1 MKINPDYFFAKGT
14 RIVLE
19 GNNPLLITDPGKVW
33 MVEQGKAVAFSV
45 RITEGINLGKRSFLS
60 EVAERGVIFGVK
72 PAGEEQTALL
82 LTGLP
87 GTRLLQIDLASFNQL
102 TKRSADKAM
111 PARLLGDWVNALV
124 QDTAAGEML
133 EIKILPATEEV
144 IWVKHSTFGDGLITL
159 DQFHSLAMQT
169 IIDRRQK
176 QKQAEKQRFKEKE
189 ENNRL
194 FFDNALKGILSVAD
208 PGQAGDVLEDDVK
221 DDSLLAACRL
231 VGRAM
236 KIEIISPSRTGERM
250 AAKDLLGNIANASHI
265 RTRQVALK
273 GEWYKQDNGPL
284 LAYLEED
291 NRPVAL
297 LPLSPSQYRL
307 HDPAGKTIMT
317 VDEQIAARVKPFAVA
332 FYRPFPNK
340 ALSLRDILTFG
351 LENCWKRDLATVL
364 LMGLLGGLL
373 GMVIPIA
380 TGIVFDTIIPGGDK
394 AQLLQIAFVL
404 VAGALAGFLFQLTRS
419 LAMLR
424 LEGRM
429 DGAVQ
434 AAVWDRLLSL
444 PVPFF
449 KEYTSGELAMRAMGI
464 SQIRKLLSGVVITT
478 IISSLF
484 SVFNFGLLFYYNFRL
499 AGVATVL
506 IVMAVV
512 VDAIFQF
519 SQIRCRRQG
528 VDISNKIAG
537 LVLQLIGSVAKLRV
551 AGAEKR
557 AFYLWS
563 RQFTGLRNIIFK
575 SRILVNRLAVF
586 DSVFPIITSIVI
598 FYFLVGVEHNTM
610 GAGNF
615 VAFNSALTSFIT
627 ATVALFQ
634 SFSSINEIIP
644 LYEKVKP
651 ILQALPEYDDSKSDP
666 GELTGAIEVSHVSF
680 RYKQEAPL
688 VIDNVSLQIQA
699 GEYIGIVGTSGSGKS
714 TLFRIL
720 LGFEKP
726 ESGQVFYNGQ
736 ALDNLDIRSVRRQ
749 LGVVL
754 QNGQLMSGDIFTN
767 IVGANIYL
775 TMDDVWE
782 AVRMAGLEQD
792 IKAMPMGMHTVVSEG
807 VATLSGGQ
815 RQRLLIARAIVNRP
829 KIIYFD
835 EATSAL
841 DNRSQSIVSESLD
854 RLRAT
859 RVVIAHRLSTVI
871 KCDRIIVLDKGK
883 VIENGSYEHL
893 MERGGA
899 FAELAKRQ
907 LA

>member
-1 MKINPDYFFAKGT
+1 MNRERWLFFS
-14 RIVLE
+14 V
-19 GNNPLLITDPGKVW
+19 LITDDIK
-33 MVEQGKAVAFSV
+33 
-45 RITEGINLGKRSFLS
+45 LGQRSFLF
-60 EVAERGVIFGVK
+60 EVKAGGIIFGVR
-72 PAGEEQTALL
+72 PEGEEQTALL
-82 LTGLP
+82 LSGLS
-87 GTRLLQIDLASFNQL
+87 GTSLLQIDLARFQQV
-102 TKRSADKAM
+102 TKQDVDKAM
-111 PARLLGDWVNALV
+111 SARLLSDWVNALV
-124 QDTAAGEML
+124 KDTITAEMP
-133 EIKILPATEEV
+133 EIQMLHSTEEV
-144 IWVKHSTFGDGLITL
+144 IWVKHSDFGDGFITL
-159 DQFHSLAMQT
+159 GQFHSLALQA
-169 IIDRRQK
+169 IIDGRLS
-176 QKQAEKQRFKEKE
+176 QKQAEKHRLREKEK
-189 ENNRL
+189 NNML
-194 FFDNALKGILSVAD
+194 FFENALKGILSVTD
-208 PGQAGDVLEDDVK
+208 PGNAGDVLEEVVTNDH
-221 DDSLLAACRL
+221 LFAACSL

-236 KIEIISPSRTGERM
+236 KIEIVPPPRVEKGMVS
-250 AAKDLLGNIANASHI
+250 KDLLGTIASASHMRI
-265 RTRQVALK
+265 RQVALK
-273 GEWYKQDNGPL
+273 GDWYKSDNGPL
-284 LAYLEED
+284 LAYMEED

-307 HDPAGKTIMT
+307 HDPANKTIIL
-317 VDEQIAARVKPFAVA
+317 VDEQIAAQVKSFAVA
-332 FYRPFPNK
+332 FYRPFPKK
-340 ALSLRDILTFG
+340 ALTLRDVLTFG
-351 LENCWKRDLATVL
+351 IENCWKRDLAMVV

-373 GMVIPIA
+373 GMIIPIA

-394 AQLLQIAFVL
+394 AQLLQIAFFL
-404 VAGALAGFLFQLTRS
+404 VAGALAGLLFQLTRS

-434 AAVWDRLLSL
+434 AAIWDRLLGL

-449 KEYTSGELAMRAMGI
+449 KDYTSGELAMRAMGI
-464 SQIRKLLSGVVITT
+464 SQIRKMLSGVVITT

-484 SVFNFGLLFYYNFRL
+484 SFFNFGLLFYYDFRL
-499 AGVATVL
+499 AGVATIL
-506 IVMAVV
+506 IAVAVV
-512 VDAIFQF
+512 VNAIFQF
-519 SQIRCRRQG
+519 SQMRYQRQS
-528 VDISNKIAG
+528 VDSSNKIAG

-551 AGAEKR
+551 AGAEKS

-563 RQFTGLRNIIFK
+563 MEFTDLRKIIFK
-575 SRILVNRLAVF
+575 SRTISNWLGVF

-598 FYFLVGVEHNTM
+598 YYILVGFEHSTM
-610 GAGNF
+610 GAGKF

-634 SFSSINEIIP
+634 SFSSINVIIP

-651 ILQALPEYDDSKSDP
+651 ILLALPEYDDSKNDS

-688 VIDNVSLQIQA
+688 VLDDVSLQVQA

-736 ALDNLDIRSVRRQ
+736 ALDKLDIRSVRRQ

-775 TMDDVWE
+775 TMDDAWE
-782 AVRMAGLEQD
+782 AARMAGMDQD
-792 IKAMPMGMHTVVSEG
+792 IKAMPMGMYTVVSEG
-807 VATLSGGQ
+807 AGTLSGGQ

-841 DNRSQSIVSESLD
+841 DNRTQAVVSESLD

-859 RVVIAHRLSTVI
+859 RIVIAHRLSTVV
-871 KCDRIIVLDKGK
+871 KCDRIIVLDKGR
-883 VIENGSYEHL
+883 VIENGTYEQL
-893 MERGGA
+893 MESGGV